1 MPKINADELD
11 LTDRVVRINRVA
23 KVMKGGRKFSF
34 SALVV
39 VGDGA
44 GHVGAGLGKA
54 GEVQEAIRKGT
65 EKAKKNLMAI
75 PIVNGTIPHE
85 VFGKFGAARVIFK
98 PASPGTGV
106 IAGGPIRAI
115 LEIAGVANVLT
126 KSLGSNNAKNMVSAS
141 LDAFSRLKNPGDM
154 GKRKGRGSADL
165 ELEEGVA

>member
-1 MPKINADELD
+1 MPRINPDELE

-44 GHVGAGLGKA
+44 GHIGAGLGKA

-65 EKAKKNLMAI
+65 EKAKKNLISI
-75 PIVNGTIPHE
+75 PIINGTIPHE

-106 IAGGPIRAI
+106 IAGGPIRAV
-115 LEIAGVANVLT
+115 LEVAGVANVLT
-126 KSLGSNNAKNMVSAS
+126 KSLGSNNAKNMVSAT
-141 LDAFSRLKNPGDM
+141 LNAFSQLKDPSKVNM
-154 GKRKGRGSADL
+154 GKGKGSGDRVV
-165 ELEEGVA
+165 EEGTA